1 MCAGSTNSSFIPEN
15 QLLENQQARDH
26 PQASYGIFMDW
37 ISISILL
44 WCDPTRC
51 KGAQLILSQLLTF
64 EIVAHPAECL
74 IVAPHPIP

>member
-26 PQASYGIFMDW
+26 PQASYDIFMDW

-44 WCDPTRC
+44 
-51 KGAQLILSQLLTF
+51 
-64 EIVAHPAECL
+64 
-74 IVAPHPIP
+74 